1 MAIQPTSMDAVFL
14 CIYCVSN
21 SEVQTPPQRT
31 EKRCAR
37 FIESFPG
44 WTWKIRDAERVC
56 GCVVSAMGRRTRSNW
71 SYKESKALKKLFFLP
86 LVKGVSISK
95 DSNSVITVITTITT
109 IINHHHHEYQQFDCK
124 AFAGRQVVRS
134 SGRSACLVW
143 WHARHILGRKS
154 PGALRCP
161 EGL

>member
-1 MAIQPTSMDAVFL
+1 MQYFCAFTASQTLRCKHLLKERKSAVPGSL
-14 CIYCVSN
+14 NPSQAELGK
-21 SEVQTPPQRT
+21 SEML
-31 EKRCAR
+31 
-37 FIESFPG
+37 
-44 WTWKIRDAERVC
+44 RVC
-56 GCVVSAMGRRTRSNW
+56 GCVVSAMGRRMRSNW

-109 IINHHHHEYQQFDCK
+109 IINHHHHHHHEYQQFDCK

-154 PGALRCP
+154 PGALRCL

>member
-1 MAIQPTSMDAVFL
+1 MQYFCAFTASQTLRCKHLLKERKSAVPGSL
-14 CIYCVSN
+14 NPSQAELGK
-21 SEVQTPPQRT
+21 SEMLR
-31 EKRCAR
+31 E
-37 FIESFPG
+37 
-44 WTWKIRDAERVC
+44 
-56 GCVVSAMGRRTRSNW
+56 CVVVWFLQWAGGWEVIEVTRSQ
-71 SYKESKALKKLFFLP
+71 KLWKNFFFLP

-109 IINHHHHEYQQFDCK
+109 IINHHHHHHHHHEYQQFDCK

-154 PGALRCP
+154 PGALRCL